1 MFMKGLREGFFGAL
15 SYGALF
21 VALVPFTAA
30 LLFIWAAIGG
40 ERFRRNLDA
49 LTKALE
55 DAKRSLNAARI

>member
-1 MFMKGLREGFFGAL
+1 MVIKSLREGFFGAL

-21 VALVPFTAA
+21 LALIPFTAA

-49 LTKALE
+49 LTKVLE
-55 DAKRSLNAARI
+55 DAKRSLEAART